1 MQAALPC
8 RFLLRVFL
16 AFAISVS
23 LSSDPDTN
31 ACGRPEGKS
40 KLSNRFAK
48 IGDLTPKR
56 ANDLLWWTADERR
69 MRLCAVVVSDQRRAG
84 GATNGLSLSCGSHI
98 FEKAR
103 HADVIPYYPPIW
115 ARWPL
120 RLDRCTIVPFSRC
133 VTSAILLTKAGVAAI
148 ATF

>member
-1 MQAALPC
+1 MAWMQAALPC

-56 ANDLLWWTADERR
+56 ANDLLWWGLKRPMAGRSDGEPGRMTGAPLPGCGYIDLRDLPHRAHPSAPNAGERLR
-69 MRLCAVVVSDQRRAG
+69 MPG
-84 GATNGLSLSCGSHI
+84 FPKNI
-98 FEKAR
+98 F
-103 HADVIPYYPPIW
+103 
-115 ARWPL
+115 
-120 RLDRCTIVPFSRC
+120 
-133 VTSAILLTKAGVAAI
+133 
-148 ATF
+148 